1 MATTA
6 KLDWNFD
13 GYLAK
18 LDRTIAD
25 IDGAADRAMMAGA
38 NVAQKGM
45 KRRAARLT
53 GELQD
58 HIEIDGPRRDGNVHS
73 VEIGVLRKKG
83 ASAELAR
90 KANAQE
96 YGTSSMPAHPY
107 ARPTMIE
114 DKGEINGAVKES
126 LKKEGYL

>member
-1 MATTA
+1 MATA
-6 KLDWNFD
+6 KLNWNFD
-13 GYLAK
+13 RYLEK
-18 LDRTIAD
+18 VDRTIAD
-25 IDGAADRAMMAGA
+25 IDGAADRAALAGA
-38 NVAQKGM
+38 KVAESGM
-45 KRRAARLT
+45 KRRVAVLT

-58 HIEIDGPRRDGNVHS
+58 HIEIDGPRRDGNVHT

-83 ASAELAR
+83 ASAEIAR

-114 DKGEINGAVKES
+114 DKAEINGAIKES
-126 LKKEGYL
+126 LEKEGYL

>member
-1 MATTA
+1 MATSA
-6 KLDWNFD
+6 KLKWNFQ
-13 GYLAK
+13 GYLDK
-18 LDRTIAD
+18 LDRKIAD
-25 IDGAADRAMMAGA
+25 IDGAADRAIMAAAAVVHEGMDRR
-38 NVAQKGM
+38 VAV
-45 KRRAARLT
+45 LT

-58 HIEIDGPRRDGNVHS
+58 HIDTDDPKVDGNVHS

-83 ASAELAR
+83 ASAEIAR

-114 DKGEINGAVKES
+114 DKAKINAAIRKSLES
-126 LKKEGYL
+126 EKML

>member
-1 MATTA
+1 MASA
-6 KLDWNFD
+6 KLGWDFN

-25 IDGAADRAMMAGA
+25 IDGAADRAALAGA
-38 NVAQKGM
+38 RVAEKGM
-45 KRRAARLT
+45 KRRVAVLT
-53 GELQD
+53 GELQE

-83 ASAELAR
+83 ASAEIAR

-114 DKGEINGAVKES
+114 DKAEINKAIRES
-126 LKKEGYL
+126 LEKEKML